1 MLESSLSFDKRCM
14 LIINPVSG
22 KKQVLRHIPQIVR
35 CLMEAGYCVTAM
47 VTGRQ
52 GEATDFV
59 QRFGSEYDLICCTG
73 GDGTLNETMTGL
85 ILSDLHIPLGYI
97 PCGSTNDF
105 AMSRKLSTDV
115 EQAAKNIASGRLRQ
129 FDIGRFG
136 GHYFTYVAAF
146 GAFSWLSYTTDQ
158 NLKNMLGHTAYILDG
173 IKDLSKIKAHHVK
186 IVCDGVDYEGD
197 YLFGAVCNSTS
208 VAGVI
213 ELPESMVDTLDGK
226 FEVLLV
232 KLPKTVAELESTVK
246 ALINKDFSHG
256 AIRLF
261 HAENIYV
268 ENPPDLQWSLD
279 GECPGYY
286 EKVNIS
292 AIPGFLTL
300 QG

>member
-1 MLESSLSFDKRCM
+1 M

-22 KKQVLRHIPQIVR
+22 KKQVLRHIPQIIR
-35 CLMEAGYCVTAM
+35 CLMDAGYMVNTMVTAKH
-47 VTGRQ
+47 GD
-52 GEATDFV
+52 ATDFV
-59 QRFGSEYDLICCTG
+59 MAYGAGYDLICCTG

-85 ILSDLHIPLGYI
+85 ILADLHVPLGYI

-105 AMSRKLSTDV
+105 ALSRKISTDV
-115 EQAAKNIASGRLRQ
+115 ETAAANIASGKLRQ

-136 GHYFTYVAAF
+136 GHYFSYVAAF

-158 NLKNMLGHTAYILDG
+158 NLKNKLGHTAYILDG
-173 IKDLSKIKAHHVK
+173 IKDLSKIKSHHVK

-197 YLFGAVCNSTS
+197 YIFGAVCNSTS
-208 VAGVI
+208 VAGMI
-213 ELPESMVDTLDGK
+213 ELPESLVNTLDGK

-232 KLPKTVAELESTVK
+232 KVPKSITELESTIRAIV
-246 ALINKDFSHG
+246 NKDFSHG

-261 HAENIYV
+261 QAEEIYI
-268 ENPPDLQWSLD
+268 ENPEGLQWSLD

-286 EKVNIS
+286 EKVKIS